1 MLRALSTR
9 RCPHRYE
16 FFAEDPTLSLL
27 EGRLKRATSLPTIVL
42 GSGSRKPAFDI
53 TFPEFAQAKQKQSKK
68 ANKGGHPIF
77 SFFDFRRKRKS
88 TARPEFARY
97 LEYLKEG
104 GLWDLKANAP
114 VIYFK

>member
-16 FFAEDPTLSLL
+16 RLGEDPTVSLL
-27 EGRLKRATSLPTIVL
+27 EGRLKRATSLPTRVL
-42 GSGSRKPAFDI
+42 GSGSRKPTSEI
-53 TFPEFAQAKQKQSKK
+53 IFPEFAQANQKQSKK
-68 ANKGGHPIF
+68 ANKGGHPLF